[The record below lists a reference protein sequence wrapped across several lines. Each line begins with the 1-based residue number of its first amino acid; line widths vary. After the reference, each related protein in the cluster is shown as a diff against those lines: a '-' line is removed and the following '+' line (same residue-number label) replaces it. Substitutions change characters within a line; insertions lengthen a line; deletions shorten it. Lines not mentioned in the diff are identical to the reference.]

1 MPQAIVVGAGPAGAG
16 LAYVLASRGVE
27 VALLERQRDFARE
40 FRGEVLL
47 PSGIEALEQL
57 GLGEVLA
64 RTPRANPES
73 LQAYLN
79 RELVLR
85 VPLDPEFLRGRVPAP
100 LSQPALLEG
109 IVAEADRHPEF
120 RLLRGAGVRDLLRE
134 NGRIAGVRA
143 QTEEGLVELRAP
155 LVVGADGR
163 ASMVRKRGGFHA
175 VARDL
180 PMDIVWCKV
189 PALDGLEGAR
199 AYLGRG
205 HLLIAYRTWDDRT
218 QVAWAII
225 KGTFGE
231 LRQRGIEDW
240 VEQMADH
247 ASPDLGEH
255 LRANLAEISHPFLL
269 DCQADRV
276 ERWSAPGALLI
287 GDAAHV
293 MSPVGGQGL
302 NIALRDAVVAANQ
315 LVPVLR
321 DGGGPDA
328 LDAACARVETLRLPE
343 LETIQRAQALPPRIV
358 LQRAWWGEPLR
369 RLLAR
374 TVGTGLA
381 QRLALRT
388 AASFAFG
395 VGEVRLEV

>member
-1 MPQAIVVGAGPAGAG
+1 MPQVIVVGAGPAGAG
-16 LAYVLASRGVE
+16 LASVLAARGVE
-27 VALLERQRDFARE
+27 VTLLERQRDFARE

-47 PSGIEALEQL
+47 PGGIEALEQL

-64 RTPRANPES
+64 RTPQSAPDALEVF
-73 LQAYLN
+73 LN
-79 RELVLR
+79 REPTLR
-85 VPLDPEFLRGRVPAP
+85 VPVDPDYFGSRSPLP

-109 IVAEADRHPEF
+109 IVSEAEKHPGF

-134 NGRIAGVRA
+134 DGRIAGVRA
-143 QTEEGLVELRAP
+143 QTEQGPVELRAP

-163 ASMVRKRGGFHA
+163 ASMVRNRGGFR
-175 VARDL
+175 ARAQDL

-189 PALDGLEGAR
+189 PPLDDLRGAR

-205 HLLIAYRTWDDRT
+205 HLLIAYRSWDSAT

-231 LRQRGIEDW
+231 LRRRGIESW
-240 VEQMADH
+240 VEQMVEH
-247 ASPDLGEH
+247 VSPDLGAH
-255 LRANLAEISHPFLL
+255 LHASLGSIRHPFLL

-276 ERWSAPGALLI
+276 EHWSAPGSLLI

-315 LVPVLR
+315 LVPALR
-321 DGGGPDA
+321 AGAEPGA
-328 LDAACARVETLRLPE
+328 IDAACARVEALRLPE
-343 LETIQRAQALPPRIV
+343 VEAVQRLQALPPRVI
-358 LQRAWWGEPLR
+358 LQRAWWGEPAR
-369 RLLAR
+369 RLLAVLLR
-374 TVGTGLA
+374 QRPV
-381 QRLALRT
+381 QRLALRP
-388 AASFAFG
+388 AGLFAFG
-395 VGEVRLEV
+395 LGEVRLEV